1 MKRTEKKEDDIH
13 KQGNNR
19 MKSNKL
25 MVAANIAI
33 IAYYIIFFI
42 WAKLSEPGEG
52 ESVVVTAYSG
62 FIAYINPFTIGVYIL
77 GAVALL
83 NLKYCQSKA
92 YRIVFFVFYCILA
105 VCSLVAIMGL
115 TYWWELLMYVP
126 HVIIIVAAI
135 MIVSRRNA
143 VKFDMDSYDDE
154 NDLVNRSPE
163 ANKEI

>member
-25 MVAANIAI
+25 M
-33 IAYYIIFFI
+33 
-42 WAKLSEPGEG
+42 
-52 ESVVVTAYSG
+52 
-62 FIAYINPFTIGVYIL
+62 
-77 GAVALL
+77 
-83 NLKYCQSKA
+83 
-92 YRIVFFVFYCILA
+92 
-105 VCSLVAIMGL
+105 
-115 TYWWELLMYVP
+115 
-126 HVIIIVAAI
+126 VAAI